1 MIQTVNKKT
10 KHKYIIGSIIL
21 IFGLFSIIFYS
32 QQKTDV
38 YIIYDDNFSNC
49 TNIKDFYKKMF
60 FVVCDGDK
68 TILFSK
74 LENIPSKIQN
84 SSVLKGLNVISKQ
97 ELFDQFEDSIK
108 FANKNYLRKNE
119 PKKINFYI
127 IIKDDSNSLIEII
140 PVGKT
145 RVFS

>member
-1 MIQTVNKKT
+1 MIQTVNKKI
-10 KHKYIIGSIIL
+10 KYKYIIGSIIL
-21 IFGLFSIIFYS
+21 IFGLISIIYYS
-32 QQKTDV
+32 QKKTDV

-49 TNIKDFYKKMF
+49 TNVKEFYKKMF

-74 LENIPSKIQN
+74 LENIPSNTQN
-84 SSVLKGLNVISKQ
+84 SSVLKRLNILSKK

-108 FANKNYLRKNE
+108 FANKNYLKINE